1 MKSKSGEAKEFD
13 NVLRAMLTSKPLSRE
28 EISARIR
35 ARRKATLKNKRVDRG
50 SKQLRG

>member
-35 ARRKATLKNKRVDRG
+35 ARRKATLKDKRVHG

>member
-35 ARRKATLKNKRVDRG
+35 ARRKARQKDKRVDG